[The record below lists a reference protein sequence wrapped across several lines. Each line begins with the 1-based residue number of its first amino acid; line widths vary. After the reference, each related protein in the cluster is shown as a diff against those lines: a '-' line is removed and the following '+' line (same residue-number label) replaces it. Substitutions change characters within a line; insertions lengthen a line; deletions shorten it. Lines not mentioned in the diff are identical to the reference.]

1 MSQRKRKRW
10 DAAEE
15 EELRRAVT
23 HHGVGKWAKMLNDSN
38 FSFSPGR
45 TNVDL
50 KDKWRN
56 MSDDDLKDIP
66 FPKCIEPTMQPPA
79 ASLVTEVK
87 REVKEETDVAKD
99 VEYRGYRPG
108 STKPEVRV
116 KNEPGV
122 KREQT

>member
-1 MSQRKRKRW
+1 
-10 DAAEE
+10 
-15 EELRRAVT
+15 
-23 HHGVGKWAKMLNDSN
+23 
-38 FSFSPGR
+38 
-45 TNVDL
+45 
-50 KDKWRN
+50 
-56 MSDDDLKDIP
+56 
-66 FPKCIEPTMQPPA
+66 MQPPA

-116 KNEPGV
+116 KHEPGV